1 MGLGSRFLR
10 CAVGSGVSLL
20 LGVWFRVPVGIRV
33 PCFGISGPILVQ
45 GGFPCFGLGFRVQEG
60 SWLQP

>member
-33 PCFGISGPILVQ
+33 PCFGISGPSLVL
-45 GGFPCFGLGFRVQEG
+45 GSASLVLGWGSGF
-60 SWLQP
+60 